1 MHNQNVQLQ
10 NHLRSEMDLMIA
22 QHYLVNVVGGG
33 SECVHVW
40 GQVQVLHVCGR
51 GHSGEAPGMVG
62 VDGCKAM
69 EGRGGG
75 LGCLPSRM
83 AVLIHLVSFP
93 CPNEIIWS
101 HISNITIH

>member
-22 QHYLVNVVGGG
+22 QHYLVNVVEGG

-40 GQVQVLHVCGR
+40 GQAQVLHVCGR

-62 VDGCKAM
+62 VDGCKVM
-69 EGRGGG
+69 GRG
-75 LGCLPSRM
+75 
-83 AVLIHLVSFP
+83 
-93 CPNEIIWS
+93 
-101 HISNITIH
+101 